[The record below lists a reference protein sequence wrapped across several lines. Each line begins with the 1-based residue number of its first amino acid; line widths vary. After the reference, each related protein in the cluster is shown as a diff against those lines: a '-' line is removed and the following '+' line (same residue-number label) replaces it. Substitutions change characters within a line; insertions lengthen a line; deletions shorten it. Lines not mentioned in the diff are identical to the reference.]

1 MDPVTPVYI
10 IKFTCVNL
18 IRFFD
23 LALINKILNF
33 EQYASKNQG
42 EFGYTLTLNSS
53 AFDWFNEK
61 I

>member
-18 IRFFD
+18 IRFFY

-33 EQYASKNQG
+33 EQYASKSRG
-42 EFGYTLTLNSS
+42 IWIY
-53 AFDWFNEK
+53 FDVE
-61 I
+61 